1 MKRLAIVAM
10 LLLTGCAS
18 TSLSSY
24 IRTDGLPINTAQ
36 EQSALAQCKGEAATA
51 GANVPS
57 NRLSLE
63 MKVTEAC
70 MARNGYIFSSGN

>member
-36 EQSALAQCKGEAATA
+36 EQSALAQCKGEAAMA
-51 GANVPS
+51 SDGDPLRRAWRKEDAVIA
-57 NRLSLE
+57 
-63 MKVTEAC
+63 AC
-70 MARNGYIFSSGN
+70 MARAGYIQPQ